1 VILLT
6 SEEYIEEV
14 EDEEDYGEEVAATD
28 ALNTYPESRVPF
40 SREDLVNA
48 ESLRTSD
55 FLGKAIDIIENSPF
69 TMEYKQALARWGQRS
84 FNKDIILS
92 DTSARKIGRFTER
105 SPYETVLL
113 SAKLDLVKTRLSRSR
128 SDTREPAAHT
138 IEDDLIFVFIAL
150 LSRTYGVKR
159 ERLINSLIKMESESI
174 QRTGAIEQPDTT
186 QNKNKG
192 WFSRK

>member
-1 VILLT
+1 MILLT
-6 SEEYIEEV
+6 SDEYIEEE

-55 FLGKAIDIIENSPF
+55 FLGKAINIIENSPF

>member
-1 VILLT
+1 MT

-55 FLGKAIDIIENSPF
+55 FLGKAINIIENSPF

>member
-1 VILLT
+1 MT
-6 SEEYIEEV
+6 SEEYIEEE

-55 FLGKAIDIIENSPF
+55 FLGKAINIIENSPF

>member
-1 VILLT
+1 MILLT